1 MPSKPRNLGP
11 VVSSEG
17 KFGVFTLPHAPA
29 KIAYHFYETPERDL
43 PVIMLSNALC
53 ANFKAL
59 WKEFVEHFRD
69 SYSIIVYD
77 QRFHGESPLSKG
89 YDYYGKGL
97 TFEELADD
105 AAAILD
111 HLGIARI
118 HAFIG
123 LSMGAT
129 TALVF
134 KARHSARVGKIVA
147 AASGLKSAPPG
158 AEDVFEARIKV
169 ATGEPDGMAKLAPM
183 TLERWFPGEPGRRFL
198 DMHPGR
204 KDELLAMLR
213 DAHVEGFVACIRAL
227 QNFDLTG
234 SLESIKER
242 EDSKDVLLVVGE
254 MDGALPEVNKS
265 MAKISDASLAI
276 IPESGHI
283 MNVQKAG
290 EFNALV
296 DKFITP

>member
-1 MPSKPRNLGP
+1 MASRPGNVAP
-11 VVSSEG
+11 VASSEG
-17 KFGVFTLPHAPA
+17 KFGIFTLPHAPA
-29 KIAYHFYETPERDL
+29 KIAYHFYEVPQRDL
-43 PVIMLSNALC
+43 PVIMLSNSLSST
-53 ANFKAL
+53 FKVL

-69 SYSIIVYD
+69 SYSIIMYD
-77 QRFHGESPLSKG
+77 QRFHGESPLSEG
-89 YDYYGKGL
+89 FDYYGKGL

-118 HAFIG
+118 HAFVG

-129 TALVF
+129 TGLFF

-147 AASGLKSAPPG
+147 AGSGLKSAPPG
-158 AEDVFEARIKV
+158 AEDVFEARVKI
-169 ATGEPDGMAKLAPM
+169 ATDGQDGMAKLAPS

-198 DMHPGR
+198 DTHSGR
-204 KDELLAMLR
+204 RDELLEMLR
-213 DAHVEGFVACIRAL
+213 DAKPEGFVACIRAL

-234 SLESIKER
+234 PLEKIKER
-242 EDSKDVLLVVGE
+242 GDSKDVLLVIGE
-254 MDGALPEVNKS
+254 MDGVLPDANKS
-265 MAKISDASLAI
+265 MAKISDSNVAI

-283 MNVQKAG
+283 MNIQKAG
-290 EFNALV
+290 EFNVLV